1 MTELVKVVS
10 DRVPSSCRASNCDK
24 EGCRVSMKDAPPQR
38 VLVDLDCNDLE
49 LAPTSKRCDY
59 VFVGDD
65 GVESWVAPIE
75 LKGGRFKALQVAKQ
89 LQGGAEAAD
98 RWLPPDSSFRFV
110 PTLCS
115 WQGHS
120 PRRTPRAGAH
130 QSHAARSDQTTADDP
145 LQ

>member
-59 VFVGDD
+59 VFVG
-65 GVESWVAPIE
+65 EN
-75 LKGGRFKALQVAKQ
+75 
-89 LQGGAEAAD
+89 
-98 RWLPPDSSFRFV
+98 
-110 PTLCS
+110 
-115 WQGHS
+115 
-120 PRRTPRAGAH
+120 
-130 QSHAARSDQTTADDP
+130 AARWGASESRCAVRPDNR
-145 LQ
+145 